1 MATLTEQLDAML
13 TLKSNWDGYNA
24 DPIDPKPLA
33 LAKDFV
39 LFFQALERVD
49 GMDRALSVHPTR
61 VGGVQV
67 VWRDETTDHEL
78 EIEPSGTVGLLHVD
92 RSTGR
97 ATEETFTPPAERSVI
112 APGLLPQLVGF
123 GRRQEVA

>member
-24 DPIDPKPLA
+24 DPIDPKPIA

-67 VWRDETTDHEL
+67 EWRDETTDHEL
-78 EIEPSGTVGLLHVD
+78 EIEPSGTIGLLHID
-92 RSTGR
+92 RATGR
-97 ATEETFTPPAERSVI
+97 ATEETFTPPVERAVV
-112 APGLLPQLVGF
+112 APGFLPRLVAL
-123 GRRQEVA
+123 GRVREVA